1 MLFMQNAPKPSGNSA
16 HLGFMVFSPLV
27 GLAPTAVGRRSC
39 ADEDRRVRPRSAAE
53 TSFWLE
59 LPMATMQHPNQRTV
73 MGDIEPGA
81 KPTAV
86 VLAPSVCASGRG

>member
-1 MLFMQNAPKPSGNSA
+1 MLLMQNAPKPSGNSA

-27 GLAPTAVGRRSC
+27 GLAPQRSGGHSC
-39 ADEDRRVRPRSAAE
+39 ADEDRRIRPRSAADI
-53 TSFWLE
+53 SFWLE
-59 LPMATMQHPNQRTV
+59 LPMATMQHPNQRTG

-86 VLAPSVCASGRG
+86 VPAPPVWASGRG